1 MTDYSLTEAQA
12 QILKIIQEH
21 GPLSQ
26 KEIAEHADVAY
37 GTVRNYMPELINR
50 LHLIEKTPHGYV
62 MSEQSNGLGDEM
74 ALLPLWDVRA
84 SAGPGERP
92 VYEVVEGYMAY
103 PAASMRREL
112 GVRPGAAG
120 VMTVTGD
127 SMEPTLRAGDRVV
140 VAYQNGDPIYDR
152 AIYVVSLDG
161 IGVLVKR
168 FHQMGDRT
176 WQLRGDG
183 NGDDITVSPDME
195 DDLRIIGRV
204 TQIIR
209 HA

>member
-12 QILKIIQEH
+12 QILKIIQER

-26 KEIAEHADVAY
+26 KQIAEHADIAY

-50 LHLIEKTPHGYV
+50 LQLVKRTRRGYV

-92 VYEVVEGYMAY
+92 VYEVVKGYMAY

-112 GVRPGAAG
+112 GARPGNAG

-140 VAYQNGDPIYDR
+140 VAYHNGDPIYDR

-183 NGDDITVSPDME
+183 NGDDITVSPE
-195 DDLRIIGRV
+195 LEGDLRIIGRV

>member
-12 QILKIIQEH
+12 QILKIIQER

-26 KEIAEHADVAY
+26 KQIAEHADIAY

-50 LHLIEKTPHGYV
+50 LQLVKRTTRGYV
-62 MSEQSNGLGDEM
+62 MSKQSHGLGDEM

-112 GVRPGAAG
+112 GARPGNAG

-140 VAYQNGDPIYDR
+140 VAYHNGDPIYDR

-168 FHQMGDRT
+168 FH
-176 WQLRGDG
+176 
-183 NGDDITVSPDME
+183 
-195 DDLRIIGRV
+195 
-204 TQIIR
+204 
-209 HA
+209 

>member
-1 MTDYSLTEAQA
+1 MTDPTLSRAQT
-12 QILKIIQEH
+12 QIMKVIKEH
-21 GPLSQ
+21 GPVSQ
-26 KEIAEHADVAY
+26 KEIAQHADVAY

-50 LHLIEKTPHGYV
+50 LHLVEKTPHGYV
-62 MSEQSNGLGDEM
+62 MSGQSSGLGDEM

-112 GVRPGAAG
+112 GARPGNAG

-140 VAYQNGDPIYDR
+140 VAYHNGDPIYDR